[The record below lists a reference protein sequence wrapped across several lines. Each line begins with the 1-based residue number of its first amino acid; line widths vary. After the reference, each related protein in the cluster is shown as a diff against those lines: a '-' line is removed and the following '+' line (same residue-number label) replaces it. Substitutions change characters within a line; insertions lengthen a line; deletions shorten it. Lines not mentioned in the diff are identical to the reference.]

1 MLTVTLPT
9 VLAFALALQAA
20 PRAQLASPTA
30 KPVVRDSQRVFR
42 EAREAQIGFERT
54 RRANLPI
61 NRHGSSD
68 RCDVR
73 VGRFCYWWDDGE
85 FEAPAE
91 PPKTTAARTKLLDRL
106 ADAAATL
113 PGDGWIAGQRVRYLA
128 QAGRM
133 DEAVE
138 VAAAC
143 RSGEPGWCAALSGLA
158 LHVAGRFAAADSAFA
173 VALAAFPE
181 RRRCEWLDLSRLLQ
195 GELRDRYRRTRCE
208 GRPALNDRLWWLARP
223 FYVTGGNDLRTEHYA
238 RLTMAR
244 VLERTRVPHGMPWGD
259 DMEELLVRYGWET
272 AWARDRS
279 STFSAGSSG
288 GPVVAG
294 YEPRPS
300 YYFLPTAR
308 AFAAPAE
315 AQADDWEL
323 GDPRASTRYS
333 PAYGRPVAG
342 VEAQTA
348 LFRRGDSTL
357 AVATYDLSRDTLF
370 AGGLS
375 EAALVLARDERTEPV
390 VTRAPSPTVRGV
402 LTATAPWRPAL
413 LGVEV
418 LAREKG
424 RAGRTRFGAGSPRDS
439 GAAVALSDLLL
450 LEPAAEPP
458 VTLAAALPHARAST
472 RARVG
477 ESVGLFWEVYGLPA
491 RAQNVTVSLT
501 TERARAGWGRR
512 GLEAL
517 KLARRPQPV
526 RLRWESRAD
535 GDYPIATGG
544 LTLGLAELGPGTHR
558 IEVVVH
564 TAEGDSAST
573 SRVITIAR

>member
-1 MLTVTLPT
+1 MGPLAIPSLLLVAQTLAPGPALTAAQLPDS
-9 VLAFALALQAA
+9 AA
-20 PRAQLASPTA
+20 VRKSARRAQE
-30 KPVVRDSQRVFR
+30 R
-42 EAREAQIGFERT
+42 FESY
-54 RRANLPI
+54 RAHHLPWAPGR
-61 NRHGSSD
+61 NGE
-68 RCDVR
+68 CDVQL
-73 VGRFCYWWDDGE
+73 GRLCYWYDE
-85 FEAPAE
+85 EE
-91 PPKTTAARTKLLDRL
+91 PEIPPEPGQIAVARDTLLATL
-106 ADAAATL
+106 AAAAAAL
-113 PGDGWIAGQRVRYLA
+113 PGDGWITGQRVRYLT
-128 QAGRM
+128 QAGRTG
-133 DEAVE
+133 EAVE

-143 RSGEPGWCAALSGLA
+143 RSGEPGWCAALAGLA
-158 LHVAGRFAAADSAFA
+158 LHVAGEFAAADSAFA

-181 RRRCEWLDLSRLLQ
+181 RRRCEWLDLSVLLQ

-244 VLERTRVPHGMPWGD
+244 VLERTRVPHRMPWGD
-259 DMEELLVRYGWET
+259 DMAELLVRYGWET
-272 AWARDRS
+272 SWARDRS
-279 STFSAGSSG
+279 STFSAGGSG

-315 AQADDWEL
+315 ARADDWEL
-323 GDPRASTRYS
+323 DAPQASTRYS

-342 VEAQTA
+342 IQSQTA

-370 AGGLS
+370 AGGVS
-375 EAALVLARDERTEPV
+375 EAALVLTRDERTEPV
-390 VTRAPSPTVRGV
+390 VGRAPSPTVRGV

-424 RAGRTRFGAGSPRDS
+424 RAARTRFGGGSPRDS
-439 GAAVALSDLLL
+439 GARVALSDLLL
-450 LEPAAEPP
+450 LEPTATPP
-458 VTLAAALPHARAST
+458 ATLAEALPHARGST

-517 KLARRPQPV
+517 RLARRPQPV
-526 RLRWESRAD
+526 RLRWESHAD
-535 GDYPIATGG
+535 GDRPIATGG

-558 IEVVVH
+558 IEVTVH